1 VAVAGID
8 EEAAV
13 GSLIV
18 SSPMADAVAYKCISR
33 IFSIDVFAIKDA

>member
-1 VAVAGID
+1 MAGID